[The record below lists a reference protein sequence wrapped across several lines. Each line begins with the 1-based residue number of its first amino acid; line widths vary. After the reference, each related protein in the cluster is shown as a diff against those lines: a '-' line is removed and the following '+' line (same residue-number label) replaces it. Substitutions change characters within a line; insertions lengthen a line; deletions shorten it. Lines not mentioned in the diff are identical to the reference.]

1 MTQRGATVATLP
13 STTGGHIAAAGSPF
27 PTQTTCLGQGARPVV
42 VFVAGQ
48 PAGATARLADLV
60 AAALTS
66 RGRVERIRDGL
77 GADLPRQGLGVPARQ
92 PDRVVETPLAD
103 PAQAREAAIR
113 YREAGYRVEVAVAA
127 TAEAR
132 SHLEA
137 LAEFLDGA
145 DKDSEP
151 PSWMDQ
157 HADAQGLLQVL
168 ALLEAERLVDRVT
181 VVRGDHTLIYDN
193 ELVGGAW
200 RRRPCA
206 GRSVTYEQGRPWTA
220 QESAVFRRDLA
231 ASDRRLHLAP
241 LEDKERLAVAR
252 YGERAAA
259 LAEPVR
265 RIAQATDRLPGVNYH
280 RLSQAEHQWIFDE
293 LIAPSYLSGVIPRE
307 VPRVVFLLAQPGAG
321 KSTTSRMV
329 LKAMRPGTTLLA
341 GDDLKISHPDYL
353 RLLTGEP
360 RYAGA
365 AVRADYRAW
374 MHQAEAYVRDRRGD
388 LLIEIAPA
396 DGEEFLESA
405 IPFHEAGYPVEV
417 IALAVRAA
425 DSRQATALRYAQ
437 SQQLGLPARFT
448 TADGHNICFAA
459 VPEVAT
465 VAAAHPAVAAVT
477 TIRRDGTALFRSEGQ
492 DMRAVKAL
500 TDEHVRPYTDQEA
513 GQFLSL
519 HRALRKALPRYR
531 RELEEI
537 AALAWPL
544 MPHRLRPGALSR
556 PYADARLLPAVN
568 GPSGYGLVSSA
579 SLAA

>member
-1 MTQRGATVATLP
+1 MNGTGTPVGSTLLQ
-13 STTGGHIAAAGSPF
+13 AGQNAPGF
-27 PTQTTCLGQGARPVV
+27 QPVV
-42 VFVAGQ
+42 VFVTGQ

-66 RGRVERIRDGL
+66 RSSVERIHAGL
-77 GADLPRQGLGVPARQ
+77 GKDLAHRQGLGIQARQ
-92 PDRVVETPLAD
+92 PDLVVETSLAD
-103 PAQAREAAIR
+103 PAQARDAAVR

-137 LAEFLDGA
+137 LSEFLEGA
-145 DKDSEP
+145 DEHSEP
-151 PSWMDQ
+151 PSWAEQ

-168 ALLEAERLVDRVT
+168 AVLEAEHLVERVT
-181 VVRGDHTLIYDN
+181 VLRGDHTMLYDN

-206 GRSVTYEQGRPWTA
+206 GRAVTYERGRPWTA
-220 QESAVFRRDLA
+220 QETAVFRRDLT

-241 LEDKERLAVAR
+241 LEDKQRLAVAR

-280 RLSQAEHQWIFDE
+280 RLSQAEHQWIFEE
-293 LIAPSYLSGVIPRE
+293 LIVPSYLSGIIPRQ

-321 KSTTSRMV
+321 KSTAARMI
-329 LKAMRPGTTLLA
+329 LRSMRPGTTHLV
-341 GDDLKISHPDYL
+341 GDDMKISHPDYL
-353 RLLTGEP
+353 ELLTGEP
-360 RYAGA
+360 RHAGV
-365 AVRADYRAW
+365 AVRPDYRGW
-374 MHQAEAYVRDRRGD
+374 MHEAEAYVRARRGD

-396 DGEEFLESA
+396 DGEEFLASA
-405 IPFHEAGYPVEV
+405 LPFHEAGYPIEL

-425 DSRQATALRYAQ
+425 DSRQSTALRYARA
-437 SQQLGLPARFT
+437 QQLGLPARFT
-448 TADGHNICFAA
+448 AATGHNICFAA
-459 VPEVAT
+459 VPEVAAT
-465 VAAAHPAVAAVT
+465 AAAHPAVTAVT
-477 TIRRDGTALFRSEGQ
+477 TIRRDGAALFRSEGR
-492 DMRAVKAL
+492 DMRAVRAL
-500 TDEHVRPYTDQEA
+500 TAEHLRPYTEREA

-544 MPHRLRPGALSR
+544 MPPRMRPAPLGR
-556 PYADARLLPAVN
+556 PRPDVRLLPAVN
-568 GPSGYGLVSSA
+568 RPGGYGLVRPS

>member
-1 MTQRGATVATLP
+1 MTQRGAIVATLP
-13 STTGGHIAAAGSPF
+13 GTTGGRHTADASLIAAPADALAAG
-27 PTQTTCLGQGARPVV
+27 RPVV
-42 VFVAGQ
+42 VFVTGQ

-60 AAALTS
+60 ATALQS
-66 RGRVERIRDGL
+66 RGGVERVCAGL
-77 GADLPRQGLGVPARQ
+77 VAGLEHQGLAVQMRR
-92 PDRVVETPLAD
+92 PDRVVETRLSD
-103 PAQAREAAIR
+103 PAQARDAAIR

-137 LAEFLDGA
+137 LAEFLENAGGG
-145 DKDSEP
+145 SEP
-151 PSWMDQ
+151 PSWMEQ

-168 ALLEAERLVDRVT
+168 AVLEAEHLVERVT
-181 VVRGDHTLIYDN
+181 VLRGDHTLLYDN
-193 ELVGGAW
+193 ELVDGAW

-206 GRSVTYEQGRPWTA
+206 GRAVTYEQGRPWTA

-241 LEDKERLAVAR
+241 LEDKQRLAIAR

-280 RLSQAEHQWIFDE
+280 RLSQVEHQWIFDE
-293 LIAPSYLSGVIPRE
+293 LIAPSYLSGIIPRE

-329 LKAMRPGTTLLA
+329 LRAMRPGTTLLA
-341 GDDLKISHPDYL
+341 GDDLKVSHPDYL

-388 LLIEIAPA
+388 LLVEIAPA
-396 DGEEFLESA
+396 DGDEFLESS

-417 IALAVRAA
+417 IALAVRAP
-425 DSRQATALRYAQ
+425 DSRQATALRYAE

-448 TADGHNICFAA
+448 TSEGHDICFAA
-459 VPEVAT
+459 VPEVAA

-492 DMRAVKAL
+492 DMRAVRAL
-500 TDEHVRPYTDQEA
+500 TDEHVRPYTEQEA
-513 GQFLSL
+513 VQFISL

-544 MPHRLRPGALSR
+544 MPARMRPASLGPVR
-556 PYADARLLPAVN
+556 RDIRLLPALA
-568 GPSGYGLVSSA
+568 GAGAYGLVSS
-579 SLAA
+579 SNLAA